1 MANRSMPDNN
11 PQRRQPRTKREPE
24 YRPSSGQENDSTHH
38 PFLAPNVRLQARAA
52 CGASLCEPLF
62 GGTRTSTGVAG
73 ELILLSAFLQSVS
86 VITEAVVA
94 LEVSDVVSTVFRS
107 RLGNCRRTRVSGQA
121 SSNKGTGGGDFSALA
136 ARHMCRRCKRSYVRG
151 GRILRGSDGGIPGL
165 ARRQS
170 LPESRGRREPVR
182 RCFGDPLLLDAGELL
197 GCYSDRVL
205 YLVAGRWCS
214 SHQGYSGLS
223 ELRAEQRR
231 GHTLHGHSRADSPHG
246 LADLLQTCR

>member
-1 MANRSMPDNN
+1 M
-11 PQRRQPRTKREPE
+11 
-24 YRPSSGQENDSTHH
+24 
-38 PFLAPNVRLQARAA
+38 
-52 CGASLCEPLF
+52 
-62 GGTRTSTGVAG
+62 
-73 ELILLSAFLQSVS
+73 ELIAAIAMFGVVIVIIEPVVS
-86 VITEAVVA
+86 P
-94 LEVSDVVSTVFRS
+94 EVSDAVSTVFRS

-121 SSNKGTGGGDFSALA
+121 TANKGTGGGDFSALA

-151 GRILRGSDGGIPGL
+151 GRILRRSDGGIPGL

-182 RCFGDPLLLDAGELL
+182 RCFGDPLLLDTGELL

-205 YLVAGRWCS
+205 YLVAGCWCS